1 MSNNQADAAER
12 LRMLRLSLS
21 LTLAELSRRT
31 NLPISTLSKMENG
44 KMSLTYDK
52 LLKLSAGL
60 GLGLA
65 QLLPS
70 EPPPNL
76 PGSVA
81 SSTARSLGR
90 RSITRACEMVGLDT
104 PPHFHQELAGDLLN
118 KSMAPVILDIK
129 NRLIDGEPELS
140 RHPGEE
146 FILVLEGEIL
156 FICELYAPAIL
167 KTGDSV
173 YFDSGMGHAYV
184 RNTEPRSRLL
194 SICSTRT

>member
-1 MSNNQADAAER
+1 MSNNHADAAER
-12 LRMLRLSLS
+12 LRTLRLSLS

-31 NLPISTLSKMENG
+31 DLPISTLSKLENG

-52 LLKLSAGL
+52 LVKLSVGL
-60 GLGLA
+60 GLSLA
-65 QLLPS
+65 QLLLS
-70 EPPPNL
+70 EPPPHL
-76 PGSVA
+76 AGSVA
-81 SSTARSLGR
+81 SSSANSLGR
-90 RSITRACEMVGLDT
+90 RSITRACEMASLDT
-104 PPHFHQELAGDLLN
+104 PPHFRQELAADLLN
-118 KSMAPVILDIK
+118 KSMAPVIMDIN
-129 NRLIDGEPELS
+129 NRLVDGEPELS

-184 RNTEPRSRLL
+184 RNTDARSRLL
-194 SICSTRT
+194 SICSIRT